1 MRRGLAVVGVT
12 ALVLTGC
19 ARTALPQPAPTDTV
33 GSATSIP
40 VNSTQATSTAPTG
53 PSTPSTGST
62 APDADGYVFPFQPMW
77 PFAERAD
84 ADRWL
89 TEGRHTGD
97 SPWHA
102 DPRATALTFT
112 REFLG
117 FTDLDRT
124 IAVTEQP
131 REAWVGVGQADPMG
145 NPMTV
150 ANLHL
155 ARLGPA
161 ADAPWEVVG
170 SEDTDLTVD
179 RPAYGSPLQP
189 VTEVGGT
196 ISGVD
201 ESLHIQARQ
210 GSAMVG
216 EFCCVPAGGQR
227 APWSATLS
235 MAATKSGAITVVVS
249 TGGHYA
255 LIERFAITALR
266 AD

>member
-1 MRRGLAVVGVT
+1 MRRGLAVIGVT
-12 ALVLTGC
+12 ALIMTGC
-19 ARTALPQPAPTDTV
+19 ARSGSPQPAPADTV
-33 GSATSIP
+33 GSATTEVSG
-40 VNSTQATSTAPTG
+40 TQASTATQV
-53 PSTPSTGST
+53 ST
-62 APDADGYVFPFQPMW
+62 ATQAPTPDADGYVFPYQPLW
-77 PFAERAD
+77 PFTERAE

-89 TEGRHTGD
+89 REDRQSGD

-102 DPRATALTFT
+102 DPRETALKFT
-112 REFLG
+112 RDFLG

-124 IAVTEQP
+124 IAVTEQS
-131 REAWVGVGQADPMG
+131 REAWVGVGQAGPGGD
-145 NPMTV
+145 PMTV

-161 ADAPWEVVG
+161 ADAPWAVVG
-170 SEDTDLTVD
+170 TEDTDLTLD
-179 RPAYGSPLQP
+179 RPAYGSPVQP
-189 VTEVGGT
+189 VIEVGGT

-210 GSAMVG
+210 ASAMVG

-235 MAATKSGAITVVVS
+235 VAPTKSGAVTVVVS

-255 LIERFAITALR
+255 PIERFAITALR

>member
-1 MRRGLAVVGVT
+1 MRRGLAVIGVA
-12 ALVLTGC
+12 ALVMTGC
-19 ARTALPQPAPTDTV
+19 ARTGSPAPADTV
-33 GSATSIP
+33 GSAT
-40 VNSTQATSTAPTG
+40 TDA
-53 PSTPSTGST
+53 STGST
-62 APDADGYVFPFQPMW
+62 APDADGYDFPFLPLW
-77 PFAERAD
+77 PFAARAE

-89 TEGRHTGD
+89 TEGRRTGD
-97 SPWHA
+97 SAWHA
-102 DPRATALTFT
+102 DPRATALRFT

-131 REAWVGVGQADPMG
+131 REAWVGVGQADPRG

-150 ANLHL
+150 ATLHL

-170 SEDTDLTVD
+170 TEDTDLTLE
-179 RPAYGSPLQP
+179 RPAYGSPVRP
-189 VTEVGGT
+189 VIEVGGT

-201 ESLHIQARQ
+201 ESLRIQARQ

-227 APWSATLS
+227 APWSAHLPV
-235 MAATKSGAITVVVS
+235 AATKAGAITVVVS

-255 LIERFAITALR
+255 VIERFAITALR

>member
-1 MRRGLAVVGVT
+1 VT
-12 ALVLTGC
+12 ALVLAGC
-19 ARTALPQPAPTDTV
+19 ARSGSPQPAPAATTD
-33 GSATSIP
+33 P
-40 VNSTQATSTAPTG
+40 ATSTSQAASTTQSASTASTR
-53 PSTPSTGST
+53 PSSTVTTADT
-62 APDADGYVFPFQPMW
+62 APDADGYVFPYQPLW
-77 PFAERAD
+77 PFAERAE

-89 TEGRHTGD
+89 AEGRRTGD
-97 SPWHA
+97 SLWHA

-131 REAWVGVGQADPMG
+131 REAWVGVGRADPRG
-145 NPMTV
+145 NSMTV

-170 SEDTDLTVD
+170 TEDTDLTLD
-179 RPAYGSPLQP
+179 RPAYGSPVQP
-189 VTEVGGT
+189 VIEVGGT

-210 GSAMVG
+210 ASSMVG

-235 MAATKSGAITVVVS
+235 IAATKPGAVTVVVS

-255 LIERFAITALR
+255 RIERFAITALR